1 MGVAVPLIWGMGFV
15 FAKAAIEHFPPILLM
30 SLRFTVTALTIIWI
44 AGPLSGQWRQV
55 FWIAIVSA
63 AIQYSLTFTGLRYL
77 DASIAVLVVQLEV
90 PFLVLVGAVLLGESP
105 GWRKWLGM
113 AMAFGGVLLIAGEPR
128 LAGAWIAL
136 VLVAAGAFTWALGQA
151 MVRRLQGFNG
161 VTTTAWVA
169 VFAAPQLLIM
179 SLTFEEG
186 HVEAIRTA
194 GPVVWGAVVYLGVV
208 MTAGGYAMWY
218 SLVRRHPVGRVAPFL
233 LLLPLF
239 SVLGSAIFLGERL
252 TWMTAAGGTVVL
264 AGLTVIMFDRDQ
276 DDA

>member
-128 LAGAWIAL
+128 LAGAWVAL
-136 VLVAAGAFTWALGQA
+136 VMVAAGAFTWALGQA